1 MSSTKRYGDI
11 THLVI
16 EHHYYRD
23 PTRRT
28 DSFAELVVYFVP
40 RNSRSFQFVRVP
52 FPARV
57 ITVADAQP
65 VIEYEV
71 SASAEGFY
79 DGTVNGITNM
89 TVSCSPEG
97 STPHTRGKHFLARH
111 NTYWMSEIHLLSHV
125 E

>member
-1 MSSTKRYGDI
+1 MSNTKHFGDVI
-11 THLVI
+11 HLVI

-23 PTRRT
+23 PARRT

-57 ITVADAQP
+57 VVVSGAEP

-71 SASAEGFY
+71 SAIAEGFY
-79 DGTVNGITNM
+79 DGTVDGITNM
-89 TVSCSPEG
+89 AVSCSPE
-97 STPHTRGKHFLARH
+97 FLAQAQV
-111 NTYWMSEIHLLSHV
+111 SHSYLP
-125 E
+125 

>member
-1 MSSTKRYGDI
+1 MSNTKHFGDV

-23 PTRRT
+23 PARRT
-28 DSFAELVVYFVP
+28 DSFTELVVYFVP

-79 DGTVNGITNM
+79 DGTVDGITNM
-89 TVSCSPEG
+89 AVSCSPE
-97 STPHTRGKHFLARH
+97 FLAQAQV
-111 NTYWMSEIHLLSHV
+111 SHSYLP
-125 E
+125 